1 MAVRAHKV
9 EVTEFVNR
17 LQATGTVRADE
28 EVILRPEVAGRVT
41 EIHFREGQKVEQ
53 GGLLLKINDAELRA
67 QLRRLE
73 YRKNLASIK
82 EQRTRNLVERN
93 AIAQEEYDI
102 AFNELNVVKAEI
114 DVIKAQIE
122 QTEIRAPFDGVI
134 GLKYVSK
141 GAYVTPNSE
150 IASFQNIDKIK
161 IDFSVPE
168 RHSSSVREGQRF
180 TFRSQADR
188 NPITGQIL
196 AIEPRIQTDTRTL
209 QLRGIAD
216 NPGGRIFP
224 GAFVEIVFELEAI
237 DNAIM
242 VPTESIIPVMGGQN
256 VLVYR
261 NGVAELKPVSLGVR
275 TEANVQVTDG
285 LAPGDT
291 LITTG
296 ILQLRPG
303 MPVRIAEFR

>member
-28 EVILRPEVAGRVT
+28 EVTLRPEVAGRVI
-41 EIHFREGQKVEQ
+41 EIHFREGQKVDQ
-53 GGLLLKINDAELRA
+53 GELLLKINDAELRA

-102 AFNELNVVKAEI
+102 AFNELNVVMAEI
-114 DVIKAQIE
+114 DLIKAQIE

-168 RHSSSVREGQRF
+168 RHSSIVREGQRF
-180 TFRSQADR
+180 TFRTQADR
-188 NPITGQIL
+188 NPVTGQIL

-224 GAFVEIVFELEAI
+224 GAFVEIAFELEAI

-261 NGVAELKPVSLGVR
+261 DGVAEIKPVSLGVR
-275 TEANVQVTDG
+275 TEARVQVTDG